1 MCQMTPELEISP
13 HLYSWRRSA
22 QYLFTLNETRMCIWV
37 WTEGRRHHTRTRE
50 QMGVQALE
58 NAAAEVWRNSMAFVS
73 LPTSG
78 DGFAQWWRR
87 GCQDKTLKGSL
98 LQWL

>member
-1 MCQMTPELEISP
+1 
-13 HLYSWRRSA
+13 
-22 QYLFTLNETRMCIWV
+22 
-37 WTEGRRHHTRTRE
+37 
-50 QMGVQALE
+50 MGVQALE